1 MGQPCVLKKGDTI
14 GIAAPASPF
23 DRSRFQ
29 KGVRAL
35 EELGFKTYF
44 RKDIYDQNRYFAGT
58 EARRAEEFMELVE
71 RKGVAAI
78 MFARGGYGSQRVI
91 PFLDAAKIAEHRKPV
106 IGFSDLTALL
116 TFLRQSAGLPTM
128 YGPVITQLAKN
139 SSGVNAEALTRALT
153 SKGPLGEVP
162 SKGAY
167 VLKPGRAEGPIVGGC
182 ISLINSSIGTPYEL
196 KTDGAMLFLEDSG
209 EKVYVLDRML
219 TQLRASGALDTVT
232 GIIFGSLEPLEG
244 EPHDTDEMIKDVLAD
259 FKGPIVKSFPAGHGE
274 AFVTL
279 PLGIR
284 AELDAND
291 SETEPR
297 LIYLEGLTT

>member
-1 MGQPCVLKKGDTI
+1 MGQPRVLKKGDTI

-23 DRSRFQ
+23 DRNKFQ

-35 EELGFKTYF
+35 EGLGFKTHF

-58 EARRAEEFMELVE
+58 EARRAEELMELVE
-71 RKGVAAI
+71 RKSVAAI

-91 PFLDAAKIAEHRKPV
+91 PFLDAEKIAEHKKPV

-128 YGPVITQLAKN
+128 YGPVVTQLAKN

-153 SKGPLGEVP
+153 SSSPLGEVP
-162 SKGAY
+162 SIGSY
-167 VLKPGRAEGPIVGGC
+167 VLKPGRAEGRIVGGC

-196 KTDGAMLFLEDSG
+196 KTDGAILFLEDTG

-219 TQLRASGALDTVT
+219 TQLRASGALDTVR
-232 GIIFGSLEPLEG
+232 GIVFGSLDPLEG
-244 EPHDTDEMIKDVLAD
+244 EPHDTDDMIKDVLID
-259 FKGPIVKSFPAGHGE
+259 FEGPIVKAFPAGHSE
-274 AFVTL
+274 SFVTL
-279 PLGIR
+279 PLGVKV
-284 AELDAND
+284 ELDA
-291 SETEPR
+291 SESESEPR
-297 LIYLEGLTT
+297 LAYTEGLLS